1 MTYLAWSTLAA
12 LLVIIIKV
20 NLDAQGLSELVDSRT
35 GRSNEMWDVL
45 PVDGKLEC
53 VAIDNIVI
61 LGILDNRV
69 DLNDNPVDL

>member
-12 LLVIIIKV
+12 LLVVIVKV
-20 NLDAQGLSELVDSRT
+20 DLDAQSLPELVDGRT

-45 PVDGKLEC
+45 PVDGELEC
-53 VAIDNIVI
+53 IAIDNIVI